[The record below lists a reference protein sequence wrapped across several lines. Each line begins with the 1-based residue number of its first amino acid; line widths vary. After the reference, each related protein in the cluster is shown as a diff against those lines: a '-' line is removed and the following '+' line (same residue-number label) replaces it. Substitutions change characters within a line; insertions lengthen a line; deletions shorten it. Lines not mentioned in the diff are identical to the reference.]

1 MKRSLVVAMVG
12 ATGACVL
19 ALLSAC
25 AEDGAPTA
33 ESSMPE
39 DAPIPSA
46 PEPGANPEVEAG
58 PCADCEY
65 FPETCSPD
73 VLCQNGPF
81 KPSRSPDDVDTFDL
95 RTQINV
101 IVGRGMTDV
110 WAAGTVGTLAHFDG
124 TSWKR
129 SGPDTTESLQGLRL
143 FDSGELVFGAKMHR
157 VYLNGIDIP
166 DGGTNTSDGGWTS
179 AQALPTPPA
188 YNTAQDF
195 DFRSAWTAPGAQWTW
210 CGLLNVTP
218 LSSST
223 NGLWRVRRRSDASF
237 EIQPGTVCSSPCDS
251 DGIASIHGS
260 SADVAWAVGSKGR
273 AFRITGADG
282 DSPSSSAFN
291 SLTWNQLNA
300 VWAASDSE
308 AWAVGVTGTIRRYLA
323 DSATAEIVTGIPAN
337 VNLRAV
343 WGSSSSDIWAA
354 GDAGVVLH
362 YDGKTWARVKIAGLG
377 ARRPDLTAVWMP
389 APGHVWIGGQ
399 GVILS
404 LGGQP

>member
-1 MKRSLVVAMVG
+1 
-12 ATGACVL
+12 
-19 ALLSAC
+19 
-25 AEDGAPTA
+25 
-33 ESSMPE
+33 
-39 DAPIPSA
+39 
-46 PEPGANPEVEAG
+46 
-58 PCADCEY
+58 
-65 FPETCSPD
+65 
-73 VLCQNGPF
+73 
-81 KPSRSPDDVDTFDL
+81 
-95 RTQINV
+95 
-101 IVGRGMTDV
+101 
-110 WAAGTVGTLAHFDG
+110 
-124 TSWKR
+124 
-129 SGPDTTESLQGLRL
+129 
-143 FDSGELVFGAKMHR
+143 
-157 VYLNGIDIP
+157 
-166 DGGTNTSDGGWTS
+166 
-179 AQALPTPPA
+179 
-188 YNTAQDF
+188 
-195 DFRSAWTAPGAQWTW
+195 
-210 CGLLNVTP
+210 VTP